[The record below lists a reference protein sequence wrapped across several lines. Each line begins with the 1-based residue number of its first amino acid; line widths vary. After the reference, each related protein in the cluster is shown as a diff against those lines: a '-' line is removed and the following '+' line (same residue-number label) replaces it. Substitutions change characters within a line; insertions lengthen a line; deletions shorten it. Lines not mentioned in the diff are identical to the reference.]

1 MVNRDFGIASAKC
14 SFRRFSSGFMKLASD
29 SPSKRKQTGMTLV
42 EVVMSLGIGG
52 LIFGGVLLGY
62 IQSADRA
69 EWSAYH
75 LAAQSAA
82 SQQLEAARSA
92 KWDTQSAPPV
102 DFLVSSNF
110 PPTIV
115 ALDVP
120 LVGTNLPLA
129 TNTVFISAVSAQ
141 PPLKLIRVETVWNFR
156 ARGLFTNVTATYRAP
171 DQ

>member
-1 MVNRDFGIASAKC
+1 
-14 SFRRFSSGFMKLASD
+14 MKIERGVANW
-29 SPSKRKQTGMTLV
+29 RKQSGMTLV
-42 EVVMSLGIGG
+42 EVVISLGIGG

-62 IQSADRA
+62 IQSANRA

-102 DFLVSSNF
+102 DFLVATNF
-110 PPTIV
+110 PATVV

-120 LVGTNLPLA
+120 LMGTNVTWA
-129 TNTVFISAVSAQ
+129 TNQVFISVVSAN
-141 PPLKLIRVETVWNFR
+141 PPLKLIRVETIWAFR
-156 ARGLFTNVTATYRAP
+156 FQKLFTNTTATYRAP